1 MDDFDDHVI
10 PYEEAVRRHRAIEE
24 AQRQK
29 GVIREVK
36 ISDALDHL
44 LEEEKA
50 PDEDG
55 LSPAVLRRIVE
66 REFADE
72 GGRSGP
78 EPEERPRPHLVTQP
92 ERRTPGAALRLR
104 DAHVRGSRCAAGGAA
119 AALRASRLPLVAAGG
134 ARSPRPTTSGERA
147 SRCFYDDAL
156 EGCALPGDDRG
167 PAVRPGG
174 VRGRRRRRP

>member
-29 GVIREVK
+29 GVIGEVK

-44 LEEEKA
+44 LEEKKA
-50 PDEDG
+50 PDGDG

-72 GGRSGP
+72 SGRSGS
-78 EPEERPRPHLVTQP
+78 EPEERPRPLTPP
-92 ERRTPGAALRLR
+92 ERGPLGQLCDFETRTCE
-104 DAHVRGSRCAAGGAA
+104 D
-119 AALRASRLPLVAAGG
+119 
-134 ARSPRPTTSGERA
+134 
-147 SRCFYDDAL
+147 
-156 EGCALPGDDRG
+156 
-167 PAVRPGG
+167 PGG
-174 VRGRRRRRP
+174 TPEEPPPP

>member
-55 LSPAVLRRIVE
+55 LSPAALRRIVE

-78 EPEERPRPHLVTQP
+78 EPEERPRPHLVSAA
-92 ERRTPGAALRLR
+92 RGRAPGATLRLR
-104 DAHVRGSRCAAGGAA
+104 DAHVRGSRRALGEAA
-119 AALRASRLPLVAAGG
+119 VA
-134 ARSPRPTTSGERA
+134 P
-147 SRCFYDDAL
+147 
-156 EGCALPGDDRG
+156 
-167 PAVRPGG
+167 
-174 VRGRRRRRP
+174 